1 MVLVILKKLLKMK
14 QKFKKKC
21 RECGGF
27 YDPKDKYIKIK
38 LNHKDIE
45 AIEDIFFC
53 INSEEKYIKMR
64 PKLLK
69 VWKQICTGEEKWCE
83 NSGK

>member
-1 MVLVILKKLLKMK
+1 MK
-14 QKFKKKC
+14 SKFKKKC
-21 RECGGF
+21 RECEGL
-27 YDPKDKYIKIK
+27 YNIRDKYIKIK

-53 INSEEKYIKMR
+53 TNNEEEYRKIK

-69 VWKQICTGEEKWCE
+69 VWKQICDGEEKW
-83 NSGK
+83 G